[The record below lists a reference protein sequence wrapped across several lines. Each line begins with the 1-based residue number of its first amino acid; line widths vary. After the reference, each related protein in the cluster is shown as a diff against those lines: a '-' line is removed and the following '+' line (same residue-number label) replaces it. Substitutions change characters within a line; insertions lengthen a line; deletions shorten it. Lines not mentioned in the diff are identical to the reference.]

1 MSAPVQTQSE
11 ARETHQRVFQLK
23 EGFAM
28 MLTMGTKN
36 LKVWISENLR
46 TRLGT
51 KLLRGLAL
59 GALLVAATLLYSSMS
74 QDEARSPSASGETTR
89 ALQAPVYMGPE
100 DPEVAE
106 MPYDDLLKS
115 FIGVPASGNEAIEGT
130 HVDKL
135 PEIFE
140 EDANERVYDELMKS
154 FVGIPAP
161 RSEATDRFFPA
172 GED

>member
-1 MSAPVQTQSE
+1 MSAPIQTQSE
-11 ARETHQRVFQLK
+11 AKETYQRVFQLK
-23 EGFAM
+23 EEFAM
-28 MLTMGTKN
+28 MLPMATKN
-36 LKVWISENLR
+36 LKMWITENLG
-46 TRLGT
+46 TRLGS

-59 GALLVAATLLYSSMS
+59 GALLVAATLLYISMI
-74 QDEARSPSASGETTR
+74 QGEARSPSASSETTW

-115 FIGVPASGNEAIEGT
+115 FIGVPASGNEAIEVT
-130 HVDKL
+130 HTDKL

-161 RSEATDRFFPA
+161 RSEATDRFLPG

>member
-1 MSAPVQTQSE
+1 VTSL
-11 ARETHQRVFQLK
+11 LK
-23 EGFAM
+23 EEFAM
-28 MLTMGTKN
+28 MMTTGTKN
-36 LKVWISENLR
+36 LKMWITENLP

-51 KLLRGLAL
+51 KLFRGLAL
-59 GALLVAATLLYSSMS
+59 GALLVAATLLYFSMI
-74 QDEARSPSASGETTR
+74 QGEARSPSASGETTWTLR
-89 ALQAPVYMGPE
+89 APVYMGPE

-115 FIGVPASGNEAIEGT
+115 FIGVPASGNEATKVT
-130 HVDKL
+130 HTDKL

-161 RSEATDRFFPA
+161 HSEATGRFFSG